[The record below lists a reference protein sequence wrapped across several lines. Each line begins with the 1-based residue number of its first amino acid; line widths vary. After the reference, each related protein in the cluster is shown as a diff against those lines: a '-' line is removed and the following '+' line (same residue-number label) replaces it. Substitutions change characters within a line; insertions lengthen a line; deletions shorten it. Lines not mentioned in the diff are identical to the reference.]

1 MEYNQEVAFVNR
13 NSELNYLN
21 IFLNKRPSEILF
33 IYGPKSS
40 GKTTLL
46 YRLVEQIEAG
56 KEFDVK
62 FLNLRNILI
71 CNYDDFLRT
80 MFKTETLVETKEGTQ
95 RHYNLFGLF
104 KLDAATEKSLKEKGE
119 DPFLVMKKELEA
131 LNERGVKPIIIID
144 ELQALQD
151 IYVNGQRQLIKEL
164 FNFFVSITKEN
175 HLAHVIISSS
185 DGFFIETIYE
195 DSRLRKTSKFYNIDY
210 LTKEDVLEW
219 LNNLWEY
226 SKIKDL
232 VLTEEQIDEIWNFL
246 GGSCWEI
253 QSLLS
258 DIMYYGFETA
268 IDKCKNERESEITNE
283 VMFNTDK
290 EKILS
295 LFINCQVLNGKEI
308 LNGTGFGEDKLKLL
322 LRNLVAANILFF
334 DPVKAVFCPQSTS
347 VEFGIKRYFKED
359 TEMR

>member
-13 NSELNYLN
+13 TSELNYLN
-21 IFLNKRPSEILF
+21 IFLNKRPSELLF
-33 IYGPKSS
+33 VYGPKSS

-80 MFKTETLVETKEGTQ
+80 MFKTETLVETKEGTK

-104 KLDAATEKSLKEKGE
+104 KLDAATEKSLKEKRE
-119 DPFLVMKKELEA
+119 DPFLVMKKELEK
-131 LNERGVKPIIIID
+131 LNGNGIRPVIIID

-151 IYVNGQRQLIKEL
+151 IYVNGQRQLINEL
-164 FNFFVSITKEN
+164 FNFFVSITKES

-185 DGFFIETIYE
+185 DGYFIETLYE
-195 DSRLRKTSKFYNIDY
+195 NSRLRKTSKFYKIDY
-210 LTKEDVLEW
+210 LTKDDVYEW
-219 LNNLWEY
+219 LNNLMKY

-232 VLTEEQIDEIWNFL
+232 VLTEDQIDEIWTLL

-258 DIMYYGFETA
+258 DIIYGGFETA
-268 IDKCKNERESEITNE
+268 ITHSK
-283 VMFNTDK
+283 K
-290 EKILS
+290 EKEGEVKNAVAFNPLKKQLLC
-295 LFINCQVLNGKEI
+295 LFKDNETL
-308 LNGTGFGEDKLKLL
+308 GEDVITRKIKIQEDKIKDLL
-322 LRNLVAANILFF
+322 SELVTQNILFF
-334 DPVKAVFCPQSTS
+334 DPVEAVYSPQSKS
-347 VEFGIKRYFKED
+347 VEFGIKRYFAED

>member
-1 MEYNQEVAFVNR
+1 MSNLKYTKDVAFVNR
-13 NSELNYLN
+13 EKELSYLN
-21 IFLNKRPSEILF
+21 QCLQERPESILF

-46 YRLVEQIEAG
+46 YKLTDQLKDKGEYEI
-56 KEFDVK
+56 K
-62 FLNLRNILI
+62 FLNLRTILI

-80 MFKTETLVETKEGTQ
+80 MFKTETLIETKEGIKRQ
-95 RHYNLFGLF
+95 YNLFGLF
-104 KLDAATEKSLKEKGE
+104 KLDAITEKSLKEKRE
-119 DPFLVMKKELEA
+119 DPFLVMKRELEE

-151 IYVNGQRQLIKEL
+151 IYINGQRQLIKEL

-268 IDKCKNERESEITNE
+268 IDKYKNERESEITNE

-295 LFINCQVLNGKEI
+295 LFINCQLLNGKGI

-322 LRNLVAANILFF
+322 LRELVAANILFF
-334 DPVKAVFCPQSTS
+334 DPVKAVFSPQSKS
-347 VEFGIKRYFKED
+347 VEFGIKRYFLSI
-359 TEMR
+359 

>member
-13 NSELNYLN
+13 NLELNYLN
-21 IFLNKRPSEILF
+21 IYLNKRPSEILF

-80 MFKTETLVETKEGTQ
+80 MFKTETLVETKEGTK

-104 KLDAATEKSLKEKGE
+104 KLDAATEKSLKEKRE
-119 DPFLVMKKELEA
+119 DPFLVMKKELEE
-131 LNERGVKPIIIID
+131 LNEKGIRPVIIID

-151 IYVNGQRQLIKEL
+151 IYVNGQRQLINEL
-164 FNFFVSITKEN
+164 FNFFVSITKES

-185 DGFFIETIYE
+185 DGYFIETLYE
-195 DSRLRKTSKFYNIDY
+195 DSKLRKTSGFYKIDY
-210 LTKEDVLEW
+210 LSKEDVVEW
-219 LNNLWEY
+219 LNNLNKY

-232 VLTEEQIDEIWNFL
+232 VLTEDQIFEIWNFL

-253 QSLLS
+253 QFLLS
-258 DIMYYGFETA
+258 QIMVYSFDTA
-268 IDKCKNERESEITNE
+268 MAKYKKERKSEVVNCIDKDLER
-283 VMFNTDK
+283 
-290 EKILS
+290 EKILVQFQNERFLSKQEIFKLAS
-295 LFINCQVLNGKEI
+295 LDFGI
-308 LNGTGFGEDKLKLL
+308 LSEMLALL
-322 LRNLVAANILFF
+322 VRENILFF
-334 DPVKAVFCPQSTS
+334 DPVDAVYSPQSKS
-347 VEFGIKRYFKED
+347 VEFGIKRYFE
-359 TEMR
+359 